1 MPIGR
6 ISGAAQP
13 YASDSRPS
21 KPVPIHRSLCSVHL
35 KAIESVESEIHNV
48 GDLCN
53 SGRSS
58 HVIDGFEITDEL
70 NAGFASEMVAW
81 KAAIKHLGKRTGVDS
96 KELHSIL
103 EGTFLALKDEFSWTI
118 NGNECGIVAS
128 DWVRNDSKCSSL
140 VDFIR
145 KIAICHYFSVP
156 VCTSICT
163 NK

>member
-1 MPIGR
+1 
-6 ISGAAQP
+6 
-13 YASDSRPS
+13 
-21 KPVPIHRSLCSVHL
+21 VPIYRSLCSVHL